1 MLGLRPYAPRVRPL
15 SDIAAVAGVTDVSE
29 QVLEQWRSV
38 RVSGVT
44 HDSRQVR
51 PGDLYVALPGS
62 NAHGASFAPAA
73 GGAGAVAV
81 LTDPLGTQRAS
92 LAGLPVLVV
101 RDPRAVLG
109 AVAADVYGH
118 PARDLLMLGVTG
130 TNGKT
135 TMAYLLEAG
144 LRAAGHRTGLVGT
157 VEVRLADEAI
167 ASVRTTPEATDL
179 QALFAVMREREV
191 SAVAMEVSSHALAL
205 GRVDGMTFDVAT
217 FTNLSQDHLDFHFSL
232 ESYYQAKAGLFIPER
247 TELAV
252 VNVDDEYGRR
262 LAGEADARG
271 LSVTTYSAA
280 GSIDAHWRAE
290 DVELEPFGSSFRV
303 TGPSGVRAD
312 VSVRLPGLFNV
323 ENALGAV
330 VTLVTAGITLEEAA
344 LGVSECAGVPGRME
358 RVEAGQPYLALVD
371 YAHTPDA
378 VETLLQS
385 LRDVTKGRIYVVLG
399 CGGDRDRSKRPLMGA
414 AAARLSDVAVFTND
428 NPRSEDPGVIL
439 AAMKSGA
446 DRVPARER
454 GKIVIEPD
462 RAAAIRLAVR
472 QAAPGDT
479 VVVAGKGHEQGQE
492 VKGELRPFDDRVQL
506 EQAIEEARR

>member
-1 MLGLRPYAPRVRPL
+1 MQGLRPYAPRVRPL
-15 SDIAAVAGVTDVSE
+15 AEVAAVAGVSDVTD
-29 QVLEQWRSV
+29 QDLERWRSV
-38 RVSGVT
+38 QVSGVT

-51 PGDLYVALPGS
+51 PGDLYAALPGS
-62 NAHGASFAPAA
+62 NAHGAAFAAAA
-73 GGAGAVAV
+73 GKSGAVAV
-81 LTDPLGTQRAS
+81 LTDPLGRERAS
-92 LAGLPVLVV
+92 LAGVPVLVV

-118 PARDLLMLGVTG
+118 PARDLLMLGITG

-167 ASVRTTPEATDL
+167 PSARTTPEATDL

-205 GRVDGMTFDVAT
+205 GRVDGMTFDVAA

-232 ESYYQAKAGLFIPER
+232 ESYYAAKADLFTRER
-247 TELAV
+247 VEAAV
-252 VNVDDEYGRR
+252 INVDDAWGRR
-262 LAGEADARG
+262 LAGEAHSRG
-271 LSVTTYSAA
+271 LPVTTHSAA
-280 GSIDAHWRAE
+280 GAIDAHWRAE
-290 DVELEPFGSSFRV
+290 DVQPGPFGSTFRV
-303 TGPSGVRAD
+303 IGPAGARAD
-312 VSVRLPGLFNV
+312 ASVRLPGPFNV
-323 ENALGAV
+323 ENALGAI

-344 LGVSECAGVPGRME
+344 VGVSECTGVPGRME
-358 RVEAGQPYLALVD
+358 RIEAGQPYLAVVD

-378 VETLLQS
+378 VETLLDA
-385 LRDVTKGRIYVVLG
+385 LREVTKGRIYVVLG

-414 AAARLSDVAVFTND
+414 AAARLGDVAVFTND

-439 AAMKSGA
+439 AAMKAGA
-446 DRVPARER
+446 DRVPRARV
-454 GKIVIEPD
+454 VIEPD
-462 RAAAIRLAVR
+462 RAAAIRLVAR
-472 QAAPGDT
+472 QAGPGDT

-492 VKGELRPFDDRVQL
+492 VKGEVRPFDDRAVL
-506 EQAIEEARR
+506 RQAIEERGR